1 MLIGKMQLKAATL
14 LVLVICLQGCAH
26 LSLKATKEQM
36 QPIKKGEVAPFD
48 GFIITKGYLQTVGDI
63 KIDQ

>member
-1 MLIGKMQLKAATL
+1 
-14 LVLVICLQGCAH
+14 
-26 LSLKATKEQM
+26 M